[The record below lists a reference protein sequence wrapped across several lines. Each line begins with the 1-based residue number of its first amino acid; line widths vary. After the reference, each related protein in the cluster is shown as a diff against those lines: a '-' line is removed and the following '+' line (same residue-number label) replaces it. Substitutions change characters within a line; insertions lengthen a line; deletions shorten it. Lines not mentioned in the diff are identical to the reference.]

1 MQINLKKLY
10 PYLLIACIGFAAYA
24 QILRF
29 EFVHLDEDELIIG
42 NQNFISNLGNIFEAF
57 KHDVNYPSGFSAYY
71 RPLLTLTFMADAF
84 VGGLDPFFYHFTNI
98 IIHLIASLLAYV
110 LIEKLSHRKVTAIF
124 FALILSVHPVLNQ
137 AVAWIPGRNDSLL
150 AVFIFVAFM
159 SFLDLITKEKK
170 SALLV
175 HAVFFTLAMFTKE
188 TAIALPIICLAYY
201 YTVSPKKLSHYYK
214 YSLAGVWIGVFG
226 GWFILRNAVLK
237 TQDLGILNVIQL
249 VVSHLWAVLIY
260 ASKIVL
266 PINLSILP
274 TIVDSSV
281 SYGLFFL
288 LTILILVII
297 SRKFSRLALFGL
309 IWFLIFLVPSL
320 ISYDYESRIVF
331 FEHRLYVP
339 ILGFL
344 ILLSEINWRKI
355 FSVSEKLALPF
366 MVGIIGALFVI
377 TTIHLRD
384 FKNRLSFW
392 QSAINGS
399 PHLARA
405 HNGFGTA
412 LLIQGDFDLAEKEYL
427 IALGLN
433 PDEQKIHNNLG
444 ILYINKKMLDKA
456 EDEFKK
462 EIEINPRYEVGYYN
476 LAKLYARKGRFGEAE
491 KYWLKSL
498 ALKPDY
504 IQVHQDLAVYYFQS
518 KNYEKSLYHINEII
532 RYNAPLYPELA
543 KVKVLLESQGE

>member
-24 QILRF
+24 QILWF
-29 EFVHLDEDELIIG
+29 DFVHLDEDELIIG
-42 NQNFISNLGNIFEAF
+42 NQNFISNLDNIFEAF

-84 VGGLDPFFYHFTNI
+84 VGGLNPFFYHLTNI

-110 LIEKLSHRKVTAIF
+110 LIEKLIHRKIVAIF

-150 AVFIFVAFM
+150 AVFIFVAFI

-201 YTVSPKKLSHYYK
+201 YILSPKKLSHYYK
-214 YSLAGVWIGVFG
+214 YSLVGIWIGVSGF
-226 GWFILRNAVLK
+226 WFVLRNAVLK

-260 ASKIVL
+260 ASKIVF
-266 PINLSILP
+266 PVNLSVLP
-274 TIVDSSV
+274 TIADSRI
-281 SYGLFFL
+281 SYGLIFL
-288 LTILILVII
+288 LIILILIII

-309 IWFLIFLVPSL
+309 IWFLLFLIPSL
-320 ISYDYESRIVF
+320 VSYDHESRIVF

-339 ILGFL
+339 IIGFL
-344 ILLSEINWRKI
+344 ILISEINLRKI
-355 FSVSEKLALPF
+355 FSVPEKLVLPF
-366 MVGIIGALFVI
+366 MTGIIVALFAV

-384 FKNRLSFW
+384 FKDRLSFW
-392 QSAINGS
+392 QSAVNNS

-405 HNGFGTA
+405 HNGLGSS
-412 LLIQGDFDLAEKEYL
+412 LLAQGSFDLAEKEYL
-427 IALGLN
+427 EALKLN
-433 PDEQKIHNNLG
+433 PDEKKIHNNLG
-444 ILYINKKMLDKA
+444 VLYVNKKMFDKA
-456 EDEFKK
+456 ESEFKK
-462 EIEINPRYEVGYYN
+462 EIEINPKYEAGYYN
-476 LAKLYARKGRFGEAE
+476 LARLHAQEENFLEAE
-491 KYWLKSL
+491 KYWLRVIE
-498 ALKPDY
+498 LKADY
-504 IQVHQDLAVYYFQS
+504 IQAHQDLAVYYFQS
-518 KNYEKSLYHINEII
+518 KNYEKSLYHINEIV
-532 RYNAPLYPELA
+532 RFNAPLYSELA
-543 KVKVLLESQGE
+543 KVKVLLESRDK